1 MYGMRNSTSL
11 GNEDSEEK
19 IKDLLFPVVVYPPDE
34 HEVQGLDL
42 VLWMGVWGKTCHTF
56 RVTCGFLLK

>member
-34 HEVQGLDL
+34 HEV
-42 VLWMGVWGKTCHTF
+42 VK
-56 RVTCGFLLK
+56 